1 MKHTIIAL
9 FCALMLSLPVAA
21 MAWDGFD
28 AETTGLVAVNTDRMP
43 VVGDAVEIY
52 DYDADNT
59 FQATVLEVR
68 RNVRTI
74 ELTVRDPETKKPRMF
89 IMESR

>member
-1 MKHTIIAL
+1 MKHTTIAL
-9 FCALMLSLPVAA
+9 FCALMLSLPVTAA
-21 MAWDGFD
+21 AWDGFD
-28 AETTGLVAVNTDRMP
+28 AETTGLVEVKADKTP
-43 VVGDAVEIY
+43 VAGDAVEIY
-52 DYDADNT
+52 DYDADDT

-74 ELTVRDPETKKPRMF
+74 ELTVRDPETGKPRVL